1 MAVRMATQPN
11 TLDLAQLQG
20 IVTWLEDQQRQDRE
34 VIGRLTQEV
43 ERLAQLTKA
52 QATQIVELRGAL
64 EEGRS
69 ALARLPLVDDAI
81 KHEREQ
87 VGQLTDRFDSHTQQI
102 AHALML
108 RSADAERD
116 RKVVGELG
124 QVVAQLEREDQALA
138 ARFKVLMDE
147 ERRDRAQL
155 ESLPKAIEELQERIV
170 GVGHR
175 VEQADEAI
183 KRVENLG
190 QAHSQELET
199 IRTEQAR
206 TVQWR
211 QLADLRA
218 TRQVAEW
225 QQMIDNWRQTV
236 EDQQRPVQY
245 LTAQLTQVREEIRA
259 TVNQISDQAR
269 RQDDVSAALARLDTG
284 LSQAREAVARLE
296 QATDAQRRRFDE
308 QASAQLRLDEALGRA
323 GEHRQELAG
332 IVQAQSRQIDAI
344 DSALRG
350 LEASLVRTREDLQ
363 IGQTD
368 LRQQSDSIRVQLH
381 QTAERIEA
389 AAQGFQVRVIDF
401 ERMSQEHRQRLAS
414 ELEQQSRELGELA
427 ARFRPG

>member
-1 MAVRMATQPN
+1 MATQPN

-20 IVTWLEDQQRQDRE
+20 IVTWLEDQQRHDRE
-34 VIGRLTQEV
+34 VIGRLSQEV
-43 ERLAQLTKA
+43 ERLAQLTKE

-64 EEGRS
+64 DEGRS

-81 KHEREQ
+81 KHERDQ
-87 VGQLTDRFDSHTQQI
+87 VSQLTERFDAHSQQI
-102 AHALML
+102 AQALML

-116 RKVVGELG
+116 RKLVAELS
-124 QVVAQLEREDQALA
+124 QVVAQLEREDQALS
-138 ARFKVLMDE
+138 ARFKILVDE
-147 ERRDRAQL
+147 ERRDRVQIEA
-155 ESLPKAIEELQERIV
+155 LPKAIDELQERISL
-170 GVGHR
+170 VGHR
-175 VEQADEAI
+175 TDQVEEAI
-183 KRVENLG
+183 KRADNLG
-190 QAHSQELET
+190 QAHAQELET
-199 IRTEQAR
+199 IRVEQSRA
-206 TVQWR
+206 TQWR
-211 QLADLRA
+211 QLSELRA

-245 LTAQLTQVREEIRA
+245 LTAQLAQVREEIRTTA
-259 TVNQISDQAR
+259 NLVSDQAR
-269 RQDDVSAALARLDTG
+269 RQDDVTAVLARLDAG
-284 LSQAREAVARLE
+284 LAQAREALARLE

-308 QASAQLRLDEALGRA
+308 QASAQLRLDEAIGRA

-332 IVQAQSRQIDAI
+332 IMQGQGRQIDAI
-344 DSALRG
+344 DSALRA

-368 LRQQSDSIRVQLH
+368 LRQQSDAIRHQLQ

-389 AAQGFQVRVIDF
+389 AAQAFQSRVFDF
-401 ERMSQEHRQRLAS
+401 ERISQEHRQRLAS

>member
-20 IVTWLEDQQRQDRE
+20 IVTWLEDQQRQDRD

-43 ERLAQLTKA
+43 ERLAQLTKE
-52 QATQIVELRGAL
+52 QASQIVDLRGAL
-64 EEGRS
+64 EESRS
-69 ALARLPLVDDAI
+69 SLARLPLVDEAI

-87 VGQLTDRFDSHTQQI
+87 VSQLTERFDSHTQQI

-116 RKVVGELG
+116 RKLVGELG
-124 QVVAQLEREDQALA
+124 QVVAQLEREDQALS

-155 ESLPKAIEELQERIV
+155 DSLPKAIEELEDRIG

-175 VEQADEAI
+175 AEQADEAI
-183 KRVENLG
+183 KRVDNLG

-199 IRTEQAR
+199 IRIEQAR
-206 TVQWR
+206 AAQWR

-218 TRQVAEW
+218 ARQVAEW

-236 EDQQRPVQY
+236 EEQQRPVQY
-245 LTAQLTQVREEIRA
+245 LTTQFTQAREEIRA
-259 TVNQISDQAR
+259 ATNQITDLAR
-269 RQDDVSAALARLDTG
+269 RQDDVGAALARLDTG

-296 QATDAQRRRFDE
+296 QAADAQRRRFDE

-323 GEHRQELAG
+323 GEHRQELAS
-332 IVQAQSRQIDAI
+332 IAQAQGRQIDAI
-344 DSALRG
+344 DSALRA
-350 LEASLVRTREDLQ
+350 LEASLVRTREGLQ
-363 IGQTD
+363 GGQAD
-368 LRQQSDSIRVQLH
+368 LRQQSDSIRVQLQ
-381 QTAERIEA
+381 QTAERLEA
-389 AAQGFQVRVIDF
+389 AAQGFQVRVLDF